1 MPKFS
6 LISLL
11 TLIWFASSSVQGA
24 SFDCTQ
30 ASTATEN
37 KICSHKLLSY
47 ADEQYSKLY
56 KFVRNQT
63 KEDQALHSRVKTTAI
78 SALKQREALCASQ
91 THWSCLREWYG
102 EGRDR
107 LAQQLWEVRPEL
119 IQTTLTPRLVFER
132 LNLHTLVL

>member
-1 MPKFS
+1 MTKFS
-6 LISLL
+6 LILL
-11 TLIWFASSSVQGA
+11 TLSCITTTGVQGA
-24 SFDCTQ
+24 SFDCAKAT
-30 ASTATEN
+30 TAIE
-37 KICSHKLLSY
+37 KRICSHKLLSY
-47 ADEQYSKLY
+47 ADEQYSNLY
-56 KFVRNQT
+56 KFVRSQT
-63 KEDQALHSRVKTTAI
+63 KENQALHSRVKSTAI
-78 SALKQREALCASQ
+78 TALKQREALCANQ